1 MNAAV
6 QHLHQLPGR
15 DDDIDASTVLIAILY
30 KFLAAS
36 LLIMAVLITVIDK
49 ASKLKNVAPVILG
62 FAVTAGTLAT

>member
-1 MNAAV
+1 M

-15 DDDIDASTVLIAILY
+15 DDDIDASTVLIAIFY

>member
-15 DDDIDASTVLIAILY
+15 DDDIDASTVLIAIFF

-36 LLIMAVLITVIDK
+36 LLVMAVLIIAVDK
-49 ASKLKNVAPVILG
+49 ASKLKNVAPVVLG